1 MKSIV
6 LPIKETQ
13 ELPFYLAT
21 EEYVA
26 RNREEDDCFFMW
38 QVNPTV
44 IFGRHQDIENEVNL
58 DYCKQHG
65 IATYRRKSGGGCV
78 YADMS
83 NVMFSY
89 INTGFDVISTFDKY
103 LTMVTKLLKKLGVEA
118 TYTHHNDVMI
128 GDKKVSGNAYYHIP
142 GRNIVHGT
150 MLYDTNMENMVGS
163 ITPDDEKLR
172 SHGVK
177 SVRQRITLLKDYVDL
192 SLDDF
197 KKFVYDNLCD
207 EYIHLTD
214 DEVKM
219 IREIEQEYLKPEFI
233 YGK

>member
-1 MKSIV
+1 
-6 LPIKETQ
+6 
-13 ELPFYLAT
+13 
-21 EEYVA
+21 
-26 RNREEDDCFFMW
+26 
-38 QVNPTV
+38 
-44 IFGRHQDIENEVNL
+44 
-58 DYCKQHG
+58 
-65 IATYRRKSGGGCV
+65 
-78 YADMS
+78 
-83 NVMFSY
+83 
-89 INTGFDVISTFDKY
+89 
-103 LTMVTKLLKKLGVEA
+103 
-118 TYTHHNDVMI
+118 
-128 GDKKVSGNAYYHIP
+128 
-142 GRNIVHGT
+142 
-150 MLYDTNMENMVGS
+150 MENMVGS